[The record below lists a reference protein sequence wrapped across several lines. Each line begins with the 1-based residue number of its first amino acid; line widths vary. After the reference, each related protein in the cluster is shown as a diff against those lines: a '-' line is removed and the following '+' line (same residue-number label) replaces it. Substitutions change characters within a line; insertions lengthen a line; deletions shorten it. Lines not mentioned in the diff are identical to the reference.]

1 MRKRLILIGGLP
13 GSGKTHIGKI
23 LASDINAVYLDKDTI
38 SRNFTEA
45 MLVEI
50 GSSTD
55 DRESELY
62 LDKVRNH
69 EYNTMMK
76 IGMENLELGNSVICS
91 APFISEFKSGEWV
104 DDYVFD
110 TEMADA
116 EFSAIW
122 IHVDETTAN
131 DRIVSRAANRDNW
144 KLANWEKYTEKT
156 PHIKPRFDFEY
167 ILIDNSLNP
176 ATPLDQQ
183 ICDVVGRLNSE

>member
-1 MRKRLILIGGLP
+1 MSKQFILIGGLP

-23 LASDINAVYLDKDTI
+23 LANDINAVYLDKDTI
-38 SRNFTEA
+38 SRDFTEA

-50 GSSTD
+50 GCSSD

-62 LDKVRNH
+62 LAKVRDH
-69 EYNTMMK
+69 EYSTMMK

-91 APFISEFKSGEWV
+91 APFISEFKSNEWV
-104 DDYVFD
+104 DERVFD
-110 TEMADA
+110 AEMADA

-131 DRIVSRAANRDNW
+131 DRIVSRGASRDNW
-144 KLANWEKYTEKT
+144 KLTNWAVYTEKT
-156 PHIKPRFDFEY
+156 PHITPIFDFEY
-167 ILIDNSLNP
+167 ILIDNSLDP

-183 ICDVVGRLNSE
+183 ICDVIGRLNGG